1 MKEEHAIQEIDDQA
15 QRVETLEKQHE
26 ESIEDV
32 LKDAKNIKSYWTDE
46 RKISKFIQQLTS
58 EDIRNNSNM
67 NFPFKISDFKLNIWM
82 DKKNDRK
89 LIKLLKYIKLPNI
102 KKIEIRF
109 RKDSEDIKSFLK
121 YSFPDQ
127 LQYLYIS
134 GRSKSDPCLSI
145 NKHMKR
151 LLR

>member
-1 MKEEHAIQEIDDQA
+1 MQEIDDQS

-46 RKISKFIQQLTS
+46 RKISKFIQELTV

-67 NFPFKISDFKLNIWM
+67 NFPFKISDFKVNIWM
-82 DKKNDRK
+82 DKKNDKNLLR
-89 LIKLLKYIKLPNI
+89 LLKYIKLPNI

-145 NKHMKR
+145 NKHIKR